1 MERYYTPEQMRQF
14 EELRNETPA
23 EEMKAVEEAW
33 TALLADVRAAR
44 GLDPSSPEAK
54 AIAVRW
60 DELLAR
66 TMSYYARQPEL
77 TEAVARHYAAGGF
90 DETDSAP
97 RPADFEFIRRVKAS

>member
-1 MERYYTPEQMRQF
+1 M
-14 EELRNETPA
+14 RNETPA
-23 EEMKAVEEAW
+23 EEVKAVDGAW

-44 GLDPSSPEAK
+44 SLDPSSPEAK

-66 TMSYYARQPEL
+66 TMSYYARRPEL
-77 TEAVARHYAAGGF
+77 TEAVARHCAAGGF

-97 RPADFEFIRRVKAS
+97 RPADFGFIRRVKAS

>member
-1 MERYYTPEQMRQF
+1 MEKHYTAEQIKQF

-23 EEMKAVEEAW
+23 EEIKAVEEAW

-66 TMSYYARQPEL
+66 TMSYYARRPEL
-77 TEAVARHYAAGGF
+77 TEAIARNYAAGAFG
-90 DETDSAP
+90 ETYSAP